1 VCLLNAAGITRYT
14 SGVNEEALARRD
26 AIATTAREMA
36 SAGGYKGVTIRE
48 VAERSGTTPVT
59 VYRYFGSKDGL
70 LQHLMM
76 EWAAQTVGRLRRE
89 AGARSG
95 NAAHRVGL
103 GFADVIVWA
112 ADDMRLLEA
121 GITALFSPS
130 AEAGGGVAAYKPL
143 FVELVRA
150 CLADEQWTDDDGAAL
165 VIGHVFI
172 ACLLDLTA
180 GSRNLDEVVA
190 NIRTAAGLLWR

>member
-1 VCLLNAAGITRYT
+1 
-14 SGVNEEALARRD
+14 VNEEALARRD
-26 AIATTAREMA
+26 AIAATAREMA

-48 VAERSGTTPVT
+48 VADRSGTTPVT

-76 EWAAQTVGRLRRE
+76 EWAAQTVDRLRQ
-89 AGARSG
+89 AARSRSG
-95 NAAHRVGL
+95 SAADRVGR
-103 GFADVIVWA
+103 GFADVVIWA

-121 GITALFSPS
+121 GIAALFSPS
-130 AEAGGGVAAYKPL
+130 ADAGGGVAAYKPL
-143 FVELVRA
+143 FVELVRS
-150 CLADEQWTDDDGAAL
+150 CLADDQWTDDEGAAL

-172 ACLLDLTA
+172 ACMLDLTA

-190 NIRTAAGLLWR
+190 NIQTAATLLWR